1 MSSGFTVNANH
12 FLRNMYSGTDRTL
25 STSAGRESA
34 SKSKLTFADS
44 QALKKAISELGSFDY
59 SLPESEV
66 NESMKTKFSKDVRA
80 FVDAYNYTM
89 ESAKGNDDEEIRKA
103 GKKMKA
109 FSEKNKDLL
118 NSVGIEVKGSGY
130 LSYDNSRAS
139 SLYLHSFGKA
149 FASDAEYMQGVSK
162 YASKINNHVDYYA

>member
-1 MSSGFTVNANH
+1 MSSSFSVNANH
-12 FLRNMYSGTDRTL
+12 YLRNMYSGTDRTL
-25 STSAGRESA
+25 STSAGRANA

-44 QALKKAISELGSFDY
+44 QALKKAISELGDFDY

-66 NESMKTKFSKDVRA
+66 TESMKTKFSKDVRA

-89 ESAKGNDDEEIRKA
+89 ESGKSSDKNEIQKAAKQ
-103 GKKMKA
+103 MKS

-130 LSYDNSRAS
+130 LSYDSSRANS
-139 SLYLHSFGKA
+139 MYLHSFGKA

-162 YASKINNHVDYYA
+162 YASRINNHVDYFA